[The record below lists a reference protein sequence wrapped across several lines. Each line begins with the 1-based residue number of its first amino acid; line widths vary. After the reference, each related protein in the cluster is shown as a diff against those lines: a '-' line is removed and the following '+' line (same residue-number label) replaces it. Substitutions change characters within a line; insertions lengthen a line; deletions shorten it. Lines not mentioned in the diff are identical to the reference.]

1 MSTLETMES
10 LGISE
15 SNVKNRLN
23 RAKEMLRNDL
33 KNYWKAEQLFEF
45 NLVRCD
51 VIVEHVIQKIYNS

>member
-15 SNVKNRLN
+15 SNVKIRLN